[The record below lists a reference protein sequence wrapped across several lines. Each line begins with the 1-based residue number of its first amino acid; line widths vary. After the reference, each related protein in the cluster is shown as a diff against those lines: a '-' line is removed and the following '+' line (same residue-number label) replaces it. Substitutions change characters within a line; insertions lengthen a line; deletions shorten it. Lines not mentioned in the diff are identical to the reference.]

1 MDIENLNQPIA
12 GDKFHFRVTGGT
24 RPTHIEVYIDRLA
37 VQVTDCPDPPCHEMV
52 AIPHG
57 TIGAELLVIARD
69 TLGNVEER
77 SFIIGDADTSVAGL
91 IRVEV

>member
-12 GDKFHFRVTGGT
+12 GEQFHFRVTGGT

-37 VQVTDCPDPPCHEMV
+37 IRVTDCPDPPCHEMV
-52 AIPHG
+52 ALPHG

-69 TLGNVEER
+69 TLGNIEER
-77 SFIIGDADTSVAGL
+77 SFTIGDADTSVAGL
-91 IRVEV
+91 VGVEV